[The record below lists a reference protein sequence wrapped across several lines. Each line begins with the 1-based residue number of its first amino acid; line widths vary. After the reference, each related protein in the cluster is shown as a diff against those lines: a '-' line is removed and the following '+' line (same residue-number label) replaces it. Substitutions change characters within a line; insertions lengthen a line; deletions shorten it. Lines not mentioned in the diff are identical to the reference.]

1 MTNPWDGIVPSDEQK
16 IYEAAGFGRRAGFGR
31 KPALLIIDVQNR
43 SIGTS
48 PRPIHEAIKEYP
60 TSCGEIGWA
69 AVEHIASILKDFRA
83 RGWPVIYPFVSP
95 KESFDKGRISD
106 RVPSVM
112 GIQRRGYDFV
122 EKVAPV
128 EGDILLPKKHPSAF
142 FGTPLASYLIEAG
155 VDTLVVTGVTTSGCI
170 RATVIDAFSYNFR
183 AVVPHEADYDR
194 SQISHAVNLFDM
206 AAKYAD
212 VVSVAE
218 LRGQLKKID

>member
-1 MTNPWDGIVPSDEQK
+1 LTIPWDGIVPSDEQK

-69 AVEHIASILKDFRA
+69 AVEHIAGILKDFRA

-155 VDTLVVTGVTTSGCI
+155 VDKLVVTGVTTSGCI

-183 AVVPHEADYDR
+183 AVVPHEAVYDR

>member
-1 MTNPWDGIVPSDEQK
+1 LTNPWDGIVPSDEQK
-16 IYEAAGFGRRAGFGR
+16 IYGAAGFGRRAGFGR

-69 AVEHIASILKDFRA
+69 AVEHIAGILKDFRA

-183 AVVPHEADYDR
+183 AVVPHEAVYDR

-218 LRGQLKKID
+218 LREQLKKID

>member
-16 IYEAAGFGRRAGFGR
+16 TYEAAGFGRRAGFGS

-48 PRPIHEAIKEYP
+48 PQPIHEAIKEYP
-60 TSCGEIGWA
+60 TSCGEVGWA

-183 AVVPHEADYDR
+183 AVVPHEAVYDR

-206 AAKYAD
+206 ASKYAD

-218 LRGQLKKID
+218 LREQLKKID

>member
-1 MTNPWDGIVPSDEQK
+1 
-16 IYEAAGFGRRAGFGR
+16 
-31 KPALLIIDVQNR
+31 
-43 SIGTS
+43 
-48 PRPIHEAIKEYP
+48 
-60 TSCGEIGWA
+60 
-69 AVEHIASILKDFRA
+69 
-83 RGWPVIYPFVSP
+83 VIYPFVSP

-183 AVVPHEADYDR
+183 AVVPHEAVYDR

-218 LRGQLKKID
+218 LREQLKKID